1 MRANR
6 SVAAAALLLWS
17 ALALA
22 QTPPA
27 PVAAPRFDIE
37 AFVVEGNTLLAP
49 GDVDKL
55 VQPFAGKQ
63 RDFGD
68 IQRALEALQDA
79 YTARGY
85 NAVRVLI
92 PEQDIRAGRVR
103 LQVIEARIRNVKI
116 EGNRYYNN
124 DNVRGSLPALKEG
137 EPPNTRRIGENVQLA
152 NENPVRQARV
162 VLESTEEIGKVDATV
177 KVTDDDPYRIT
188 VFLDNTGYSSTG
200 YYRAG
205 IGVVNS
211 NFDNKDRVI
220 NVQAITSPD
229 QWDDVQI
236 FGAGYRVPM
245 YEYNSVVEIYG
256 GRSDVNSGTVQ
267 GLFNVAGAGS
277 IVGARY
283 TQILPRLGIYEQ
295 KVSAGFDW
303 KAFDNSVLLVGTSTA
318 LVPDVTTQPL
328 TFAYNGR
335 YQEPGRD
342 YGFYIGYSMNLPS
355 DSGDASQA
363 AIDAARPGAP
373 ANFQIWRAGLTLSHA
388 IGGDAIARVAVEG
401 QYTREPLVPG
411 EQYGLGGMNNV
422 RGFYEREL
430 AYDVGHRASFEV
442 YGPEIG
448 HSIGA
453 DWRARMLGFADLG
466 RGRDQLPVRLQEE
479 GMSSVGFGAR
489 ATKGRSI
496 SLRADIALVRDGAGT
511 REEGSARAHF
521 SAAYTF

>member
-1 MRANR
+1 MRGSR
-6 SVAAAALLLWS
+6 LTAAAVLVLCG
-17 ALALA
+17 ALAHA

-37 AFVVEGNTLLAP
+37 AFTVEGNTLLKPAE
-49 GDVDKL
+49 VDAL

-79 YTARGY
+79 YTSRGY

-116 EGNRYYNN
+116 EGNRFYN
-124 DNVRGSLPALKEG
+124 DANVRNSVPALKEG

-152 NENPVRQARV
+152 NENPVRQERV
-162 VLESTEEIGKVDATV
+162 VLESTDEIGKVDATV
-177 KVTDDDPYRIT
+177 KVTDDDPYRVT
-188 VFLDNTGYSSTG
+188 VFLDNTGYGSTG

-205 IGVVNS
+205 FGVVNS

-220 NVQAITSPD
+220 NVQVITSPT

-236 FGAGYRVPM
+236 IGAGYRVPF
-245 YEYNSVVEIYG
+245 YETNSVLEVFG

-277 IVGARY
+277 IAGARY
-283 TQILPRLGIYEQ
+283 TQVLTRTGIYEQ
-295 KVSAGFDW
+295 KVSAGLDW
-303 KAFDNSVLLVGTSTA
+303 KAFDNSVVLVGTSTT
-318 LVPDVTTQPL
+318 LVPDVTTRPL
-328 TFAYNGR
+328 SFTYTGR

-342 YGFYIGYSMNLPS
+342 YGFYVGYAMNLPS
-355 DSGDASQA
+355 DQGDASQT

-373 ANFQIWRAGLTLSHA
+373 ANFRIWRGGLTLSHG
-388 IGGDAIARVAVEG
+388 IGGDAIARVVVEG
-401 QYTREPLVPG
+401 QYTRDPLVPG
-411 EQYGLGGMNNV
+411 EQYGLGGMNSV
-422 RGFYEREL
+422 RGFFEREL
-430 AYDVGHRASFEV
+430 AYDSAHRAAFEM
-442 YGPEIG
+442 YGPEVG
-448 HSIGA
+448 HTIGA
-453 DWRARMLGFADLG
+453 DWRSRMLGFYDMG
-466 RGRDQLPVRLQEE
+466 RGRDQAPIRLQED
-479 GMSSVGFGAR
+479 GMSSVGIGVR

-496 SLRADIALVRDGAGT
+496 SLRADYALVLNGAGT
-511 REEGSARAHF
+511 REEGTGRFHF